1 MTRIVAG
8 STAIDANT
16 KNYSLMAMKKAAYR
30 VADRCTVIF
39 GNELPDGK
47 VHLEFVPVSGSPD
60 DAMADAVQ
68 AFFRDANDYDLREQV
83 AAETAPLR
91 NLILAHA
98 FSRTRLS
105 ETTGE

>member
-8 STAIDANT
+8 SIAAEANT
-16 KNYSLMAMKKAAYR
+16 KNYSLTAMKKAAYR
-30 VADRCTVIF
+30 AAARCTVIF
-39 GNELPDGK
+39 GDELPDGK
-47 VHLEFVPVSGSPD
+47 VLLEFVPMSGSAD
-60 DAMADAVQ
+60 DVLAEAIQ
-68 AFFRDANDYDLREQV
+68 AFFRDANDYDLRERI

-105 ETTGE
+105 ETAGE